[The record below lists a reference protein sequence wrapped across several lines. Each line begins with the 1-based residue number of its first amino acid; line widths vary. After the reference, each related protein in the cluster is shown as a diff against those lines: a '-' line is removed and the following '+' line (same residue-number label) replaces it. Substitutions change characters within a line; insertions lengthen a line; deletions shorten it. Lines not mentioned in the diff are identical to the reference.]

1 MRIAVVMRDI
11 TEQKQ
16 ADEKLQ
22 IAASVF
28 AHAMEGIMVTDSEGK
43 IIQVNDAFS
52 DISGYNQE
60 EIVGKT
66 PRILSS
72 GRQPKEV
79 YATMWHDL
87 MTKGHW
93 YGELWNRRKN
103 GEVYAAME
111 NISAI
116 VNRKDN
122 SRRYVALLSDIT
134 LYKAHQQELEHI
146 AHFDILTN
154 LPNRWL
160 LSDRLRQAIAQ
171 CKRQKLL
178 LAVVFLDLDGF
189 KAVNDEYGHLAG
201 DNLLIAL
208 TKNMAESLRE
218 VDTLARVGGD
228 EFIAILVDVQDLE
241 TSLPMFIR
249 LLVAAAQPVPFDG
262 VTLQVSASM
271 GVTFY
276 PQAEEVDAD
285 ILIRQAD
292 QAMYQAKQSGKNRYH
307 IFDVGMDKLTRNHNE
322 NIERIRNALI
332 AGEFE
337 LYYQPKVNLRLGSI
351 IGAEALIRWHH
362 PHKGL
367 LLPGD
372 FLPMIENH
380 PLSIDVGNWVINTAM
395 SQIESWHASGLELP
409 ISVNISKRQLQQQ
422 DFIET
427 LRLSLNA
434 HPTVKPGDLSMEI
447 LEANVMRD
455 LTRVSQLID
464 ACRELGINF
473 SLDDFGNGYSSLTY
487 LKRLPINELKIDQ
500 SVGRSR

>member
-1 MRIAVVMRDI
+1 
-11 TEQKQ
+11 
-16 ADEKLQ
+16 
-22 IAASVF
+22 
-28 AHAMEGIMVTDSEGK
+28 
-43 IIQVNDAFS
+43 
-52 DISGYNQE
+52 
-60 EIVGKT
+60 
-66 PRILSS
+66 
-72 GRQPKEV
+72 
-79 YATMWHDL
+79 
-87 MTKGHW
+87 
-93 YGELWNRRKN
+93 
-103 GEVYAAME
+103 
-111 NISAI
+111 
-116 VNRKDN
+116 
-122 SRRYVALLSDIT
+122 
-134 LYKAHQQELEHI
+134 
-146 AHFDILTN
+146 
-154 LPNRWL
+154 
-160 LSDRLRQAIAQ
+160 
-171 CKRQKLL
+171 
-178 LAVVFLDLDGF
+178 
-189 KAVNDEYGHLAG
+189 
-201 DNLLIAL
+201 
-208 TKNMAESLRE
+208 
-218 VDTLARVGGD
+218 
-228 EFIAILVDVQDLE
+228 
-241 TSLPMFIR
+241 
-249 LLVAAAQPVPFDG
+249 
-262 VTLQVSASM
+262 
-271 GVTFY
+271 
-276 PQAEEVDAD
+276 
-285 ILIRQAD
+285 
-292 QAMYQAKQSGKNRYH
+292 MYQAKQSGKNRYH
-307 IFDVGMDKLTRNHNE
+307 IFDAGMDKLTRNHNE

-447 LEANVMRD
+447 LEADVMRD

-500 SVGRSR
+500 SVMSDMLTDFDDLSIIEGVLALATVFKMEVIAEGMETNQQGEMLLQIGCDKAQGYAIALPMPADDFAKWATNWQPDPNWLNRP